1 MEKNSEDINLVKR
14 KTVTSTVSLFF
25 QSGYASVLGLAA
37 NLVLTILLSPGIFG
51 IYIATL
57 SIISILNYFSDIGM
71 AASLI
76 QKREITPEDEKTAF
90 TVQQILV
97 ISLVALGFFSTSA
110 ISEFYQLPPEGR
122 LLYWSL
128 LAGFFLSSLKTMP
141 SVLLER
147 EIKFEKIV
155 LVQIVENTIFYLAVI
170 ALAIFGYG
178 LSSFTVAVVFR
189 SLAGVILIY
198 RLSPWKFAIGINRD
212 SYKRLV
218 SFGLPFQG
226 SSLLALVKDDLLT
239 LYLGRVVGF
248 TGLGYIGWAKKWAES
263 PIRIIMDSISRVLFP
278 LFSKFQNDR
287 KRLSSL
293 IEKIIHYQSFLIL
306 PAIAG
311 MAIVMGRFVEIVPK
325 YSKWEPAL
333 PLFYLFCLSALMSS
347 YSTPFINFL
356 NGIGK
361 VKVSLYFMVFWTA
374 LTWILTPLLIGYFGY
389 IGFPITLVILSS
401 TFVVVILITKRFVEF
416 EFLRPIFPF
425 LTSTAIMA
433 IVVSSSLK
441 IPVSPWLSLII
452 SVAMGIISYL
462 LSVRFLFKINFADE
476 VISIL
481 RNKKNE

>member
-1 MEKNSEDINLVKR
+1 MEENIEDINIIKR
-14 KTVTSTVSLFF
+14 KTVMSTVSLFF
-25 QSGYASVLGLAA
+25 QSGYASILGLAA

-76 QKREITPEDEKTAF
+76 QKKEVSRQDEKTAF

-97 ISLVALGFFSTSA
+97 ISLVTLGFLATSA
-110 ISEFYQLPPEGR
+110 ISDFYQLPPEGK

-155 LVQIVENTIFYLAVI
+155 LVQIIENTVFYLAVI
-170 ALAIFGYG
+170 VLAILGYG
-178 LSSFTVAVVFR
+178 LGSFTIAVLLR
-189 SLAGVILIY
+189 SFTGVIIIY
-198 RLSPWKFAIGINRD
+198 RLSPWKISIGINRD

-278 LFSKFQNDR
+278 LFSKFQND
-287 KRLSSL
+287 KERLSRL

-306 PAIAG
+306 PAITG
-311 MAIVMGRFVEIVPK
+311 MALVMGRFVDIVPK

-347 YSTPFINFL
+347 YSTPFMNFL

-361 VKVSLYFMVFWTA
+361 VKVSLYFMIFWTA
-374 LTWILTPLLIGYFGY
+374 LTWILTPLFIGYFGY
-389 IGFPITLVILSS
+389 IGFPITLVVLSS
-401 TFVVVILITKRFVEF
+401 TFVIVIAITKRVVDF
-416 EFLRPIFPF
+416 EFLKPIFPF
-425 LTSTAIMA
+425 LISTAIMA
-433 IVVSSSLK
+433 VVVSSTLN
-441 IPVSPWLSLII
+441 IPASPWLSLII
-452 SVAMGIISYL
+452 SIAMGIISYL

-481 RNKKNE
+481 KSKKNE